1 MVPVSNL
8 PQQFVNIG
16 QGYTFGI
23 PNQVY
28 IMFFMVIL
36 MAFILNKTKFGRYAL
51 AMGGNREATRLSG
64 INTKLIRWGVYAVMG
79 VYVAVAAVML
89 TARSASAQVSAGQHT
104 EMDAIAAVVV
114 GGTPMSGGSANV
126 VGTLFG
132 CLIVG
137 VINNG
142 LNLMGCLLYTSFF
155 LSPPA
160 PPRAPADLKAIV
172 AQRGCFHKFFR
183 EIPAIF
189 RFSSLFASSFL
200 ARRAQK
206 SRGGLIGRRG
216 FYCCLLYTS

>member
-1 MVPVSNL
+1 
-8 PQQFVNIG
+8 
-16 QGYTFGI
+16 
-23 PNQVY
+23 
-28 IMFFMVIL
+28 MVIL

-89 TARSASAQVSAGQHT
+89 TARSASAPGLGRPGTPRWTPSRP
-104 EMDAIAAVVV
+104 VVV

-142 LNLMGCLLYTSFF
+142 LNLMGVDANWQLIAKGLMILFAIV
-155 LSPPA
+155 LERGLGQDRHPHEQKADGLRPA
-160 PPRAPADLKAIV
+160 P
-172 AQRGCFHKFFR
+172 RGERGAR
-183 EIPAIF
+183 EKRQP
-189 RFSSLFASSFL
+189 
-200 ARRAQK
+200 
-206 SRGGLIGRRG
+206 
-216 FYCCLLYTS
+216 